1 MVRVGQSH
9 VGSENTGGIDLISSP
24 AVLRDHLREV
34 LESPAFRGSRRC
46 QQFLRHIVE
55 KAIGSHYDDLKERT
69 LGVELF
75 GRSPD
80 YDTGEDAIVRVTASD
95 VRKRLHQFYA
105 EMHSVIRIE
114 IPSGSYAPEF
124 RKVAE
129 SAVAAPVSAPVA
141 APMPEPLVL
150 REQPPRR
157 RLPVSAWYAV
167 GVAVALVLLA
177 GFWLWGPR
185 GRMSTRNVLPWSD
198 LFRHDRP
205 LQVIFA
211 DPDISMVQSLLGYQ
225 ISLSEYANRQY
236 VRQIESVA
244 PDLQRALRGLRGAN
258 VPIVDAG
265 IALDISSLAGSPS
278 AGLKVHPARELQLR
292 DIKTDDDF
300 VFLGSPHSNP
310 WTTLFQDQMDFDF
323 VYDASVNGEVIHNK
337 HPRKGELSLY
347 SPTARGWD
355 TGQAYAVM
363 AFVANPSQNGHVL
376 LLAGTDAEG
385 TEAAGKIASNLGLLS
400 RTLRECGIDP
410 AGPPTRFELL
420 LQVRTMAGSPNTF
433 GVVACHQLQNVPV
446 P

>member
-1 MVRVGQSH
+1 MLKVGQPH
-9 VGSENTGGIDLISSP
+9 VESENFSGAEPVSS
-24 AVLRDHLREV
+24 AALREHLREV

-55 KAIGSHYDDLKERT
+55 KATGSRHEDLKERT

-75 GRSPD
+75 GRSPA

-105 EMHSVIRIE
+105 ETSSTIRIE

-129 SAVAAPVSAPVA
+129 TAAPPPAPTVPAAPVH
-141 APMPEPLVL
+141 EPLVL
-150 REQPPRR
+150 KVQPARR
-157 RLPVSAWYAV
+157 RMGRTMRYGIATA
-167 GVAVALVLLA
+167 VLLA
-177 GFWLWGPR
+177 LLLCVWLWTR
-185 GRMSTRNVLPWSD
+185 HGRLSPRNVLPWSD
-198 LFRHDRP
+198 LFHHDRSI
-205 LQVIFA
+205 QVICA

-236 VRQIESVA
+236 IRQIDSVG
-244 PDLQRALRGLRGAN
+244 PDLQRALRGLRGAD

-265 IALDISSLAGSPS
+265 IALNISSLAGPS
-278 AGLKVHPARELQLR
+278 AGRLKVHAARSLQLA

-300 VFLGSPHSNP
+300 IFLGSPHSNP
-310 WTTLFQDQMDFDF
+310 WTALFQDQIDFDF
-323 VYDASVNGEVIHNK
+323 VYDANLPGEVIRNK
-337 HPRKGELSLY
+337 HPRKDELSIY
-347 SPTARGWD
+347 APTARGGD

-363 AFVANPSQNGHVL
+363 AFIGNPSQAGHVL

-385 TEAAGKIASNLGLLS
+385 TEAAGKIASNVVQLAG
-400 RTLRECGIDP
+400 TLQKCGIDP
-410 AGPPTRFELL
+410 AGPPVRFELL

-433 GVVACHQLQNVPV
+433 GVAACHQLPNP
-446 P
+446 PTP